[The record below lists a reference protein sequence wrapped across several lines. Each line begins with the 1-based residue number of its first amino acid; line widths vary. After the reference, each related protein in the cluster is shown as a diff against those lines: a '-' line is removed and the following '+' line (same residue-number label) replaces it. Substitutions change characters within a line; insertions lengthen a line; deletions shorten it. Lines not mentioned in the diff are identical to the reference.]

1 MCNLPKGLCAAV
13 PSHVLKS
20 SPRLPLWSRVPALDH
35 VGLLLGSAG
44 MLGLQAKDDSAWG
57 KSLPLGSRPVLG
69 GGGSL

>member
-1 MCNLPKGLCAAV
+1 M
-13 PSHVLKS
+13 
-20 SPRLPLWSRVPALDH
+20 PALDH